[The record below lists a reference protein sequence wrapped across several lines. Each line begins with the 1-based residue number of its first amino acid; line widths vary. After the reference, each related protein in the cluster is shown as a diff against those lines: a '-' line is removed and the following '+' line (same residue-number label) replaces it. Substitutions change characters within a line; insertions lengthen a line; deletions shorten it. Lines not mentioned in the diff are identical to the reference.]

1 MLGPKLKNVPGC
13 VVKKSN
19 PAGTV
24 AALAWL
30 AAAKI
35 SSALDKNA
43 LEFIRHL
50 HAFADKFF
58 RRLHKRSQRRP
69 HEFLHCR
76 LHAALFGRADVALF
90 PFTFCAQT
98 IFGLAGQFNQSMAL
112 T

>member
-58 RRLHKRSQRRP
+58 RRLASAGRTNFCIVASTPR
-69 HEFLHCR
+69 FLVGPTLR
-76 LHAALFGRADVALF
+76 FFLLLFARKQSL
-90 PFTFCAQT
+90 
-98 IFGLAGQFNQSMAL
+98 GLLDSSINQWR
-112 T
+112 